1 MIPVAEADEPGPFD
15 AAVRMPGLRAIAEL
29 VGEPTAPRTG
39 RPRKDAGTYPT
50 RDSIPPHVVPAY
62 WTEAMPDLRERYHDR
77 CAYLAL
83 HLHKPGKASVDHYVP
98 KSKDWRHVYEWRNYR
113 LCDPV
118 VNGTRGNRPLHFD
131 PFTVEPGLFALE
143 FDAYQVVAGPCA
155 HGAVATQVDEDID
168 TLGLNLRGCREA
180 REAYIRDYRIGP
192 PVGIALEYLERKA
205 PFIAQ
210 ELRRQGLLVRG
221 DT

>member
-1 MIPVAEADEPGPFD
+1 MIPVIEADEPDTFD
-15 AAVRMPGLRAIAEL
+15 ELVRKRGLRALAEL
-29 VGEPTAPRTG
+29 VGESAAEPRRGKPRPNAGGCPSREAIPADKFPTYW
-39 RPRKDAGTYPT
+39 RKA
-50 RDSIPPHVVPAY
+50 I
-62 WTEAMPDLRERYHDR
+62 PDLRERYHNR

-83 HLHKPGKASVDHYVP
+83 YLHKPGKASVDHYIP

-118 VNGTRGNRPLHFD
+118 INGTRGNRSLNFD
-131 PFTVEPGLFALE
+131 PFTVEPGVFGLE
-143 FDAYQVVAGPCA
+143 FDEYQVVAGPLA
-155 HGAVATQVDEDID
+155 SGSLITQVDDDIVA
-168 TLGLNLRGCREA
+168 LGLNLRECRQA
-180 REAYIRDYRIGP
+180 REEYVLDYRGG
-192 PVGIALEYLERKA
+192 VIALEYLERKA